1 MPSFDTEDTYRYNFG
16 TVTTESTLTDEGGST
31 PPDPEH
37 DHQTTTETVLAEA
50 EQAIEEAGHL
60 TFGLVRDVVVSMV
73 SYLGEVFL
81 LLVQSV
87 RGLRRGVNVGD
98 VLRQMS
104 VIGVESIPISL
115 LTVGF
120 SGAVLALYTVGTLKT
135 YGASGLVGGI
145 VALSIVR
152 ETGPILTGVSIAA
165 RAGSAITAEIGSM
178 KVTEQV
184 DALRSM
190 AVSPTDYLVT
200 PRLIASLIMLPLV
213 CIWSDVAG
221 VLGGAIVASSK
232 GVSFSAYQESLRL
245 LMEPDGSDVT
255 RGLIKTVAFGAIIA
269 LVGCREG
276 LETKGGATG
285 VGQATTR
292 SVVLSIVLIF
302 LADFLLTFL
311 LFNSGLL

>member
-1 MPSFDTEDTYRYNFG
+1 MLLFDTAAVDRYNFG

-31 PPDPEH
+31 PPEPEP
-37 DHQTTTETVLAEA
+37 QSTTETVLAEA
-50 EQAIEEAGHL
+50 EQAIEDAGQL
-60 TFGLVRDVVVSMV
+60 TVGLVRDIVVGVIA
-73 SYLGEVFL
+73 YLGEIFIL
-81 LLVQSV
+81 LAQSA
-87 RGLRRGVNVGD
+87 RGLRRGVNVTD

-104 VIGVESIPISL
+104 VIGVESIPIAL

-152 ETGPILTGVSIAA
+152 ETGPILTGVAIAA

-178 KVTEQV
+178 KVTEQI

-190 AVSPTDYLVT
+190 AISPTEYLVV

-213 CIWSDVAG
+213 CIWADVAG
-221 VLGGAIVASSK
+221 VAGGAIVAATN
-232 GVSFSAYQESLRL
+232 GVSYPAYLESIRL
-245 LMEPDGSDVT
+245 LMEPDGSDIT

-276 LETKGGATG
+276 LETSGGATG

-302 LADFLLTFL
+302 FADFLLTFL
-311 LFNSGLL
+311 LFNNGLF

>member
-1 MPSFDTEDTYRYNFG
+1 M
-16 TVTTESTLTDEGGST
+16 TTESTRTDDGGST
-31 PPDPEH
+31 PPNPDQP
-37 DHQTTTETVLAEA
+37 TTTETVLAEA

-60 TFGLVRDVVVSMV
+60 TVGLLRDVFVGVIA
-73 SYLGEVFL
+73 YLGEIFL
-81 LLVQSV
+81 LLAQSV
-87 RGLRRGVNVGD
+87 RGLKRGVNVGD

-104 VIGVESIPISL
+104 AIGVESIPIAL

-152 ETGPILTGVSIAA
+152 ETGPILTGVAIAA

-178 KVTEQV
+178 KVTEQI

-190 AVSPTDYLVT
+190 AVSPTDYLVS

-213 CIWSDVAG
+213 CIWADVAG
-221 VLGGAIVASSK
+221 VAGGAIVAAAN
-232 GVSFSAYQESLRL
+232 GVSYAAYQESIRL
-245 LMEPDGSDVT
+245 LMQPDGSDIT
-255 RGLIKTVAFGAIIA
+255 RGLVKTVAFGAIIA

-276 LETKGGATG
+276 LETSGGATG

-302 LADFLLTFL
+302 FADFLLTFL
-311 LFNSGLL
+311 LFNNGLF

>member
-1 MPSFDTEDTYRYNFG
+1 MLFDTAASYRYNSG
-16 TVTTESTLTDEGGST
+16 NVTTQPTHAEEGGPT
-31 PPDPEH
+31 PPIPEP
-37 DHQTTTETVLAEA
+37 QTTTETVLAEA
-50 EQAIEEAGHL
+50 EQAIEEAGQL
-60 TFGLVRDVVVSMV
+60 TFGWIRDIIVGVIA
-73 SYLGEVFL
+73 YFGEVFIL
-81 LLVQSV
+81 LAQSV
-87 RGLRRGVNVGD
+87 RALRRGVNFAD

-104 VIGVESIPISL
+104 VIGMESIPISL

-120 SGAVLALYTVGTLKT
+120 SGAVLALYSVGTLKT

-165 RAGSAITAEIGSM
+165 RAGSAMTAEIGSM
-178 KVTEQV
+178 KVTEQI

-190 AVSPTDYLVT
+190 AVSPTEYLVV

-221 VLGGAIVASSK
+221 VLGGAIVAAAN
-232 GVSFSAYQESLRL
+232 GVSYSSYQESLHL
-245 LMEPDGSDVT
+245 LMEPDGSDIT
-255 RGLIKTVAFGAIIA
+255 RGLIKTVFFGAIIA

-276 LETKGGATG
+276 LETSGGATG

-302 LADFLLTFL
+302 FADFVLTFL
-311 LFNSGLL
+311 LFNGGLF